1 MSETKYFFILKYDH
15 ISMDFVDVKR
25 PEVTRPI
32 IIAAMQD
39 MGNVGNIVID
49 FINKTLKTHLFRYIR
64 PPYPNYVV
72 DKGGYI
78 DFQPEKWEYR
88 YGKGIIG
95 FGGGV
100 GQPQTNEELYELCR
114 DVMAIAKLYSV
125 QLIYTLGAFHTSRR
139 IDKQPRTFITT
150 TSQEL
155 TEQIKRLGVE
165 ATTQS
170 SLITGFNGLILGFA
184 KMNNIKGIG
193 IYGEVNEPQIPQYR
207 SAKSVLQLL
216 GRLTFRNFGQLEELD
231 RMAEIV
237 EKEMDNMRQ
246 ADGSLY
252 DNE

>member
-1 MSETKYFFILKYDH
+1 
-15 ISMDFVDVKR
+15 MDFVEVER
-25 PEVTRPI
+25 PEVTKPI

-39 MGNVGNIVID
+39 MGNVGSIVID
-49 FINKTLKTHLFRYIR
+49 FINKNLNTHLFRYIS
-64 PPYPNYVV
+64 PPQPNYVI

-95 FGGGV
+95 FGGGM
-100 GQPQTNEELYELCR
+100 GQPQTNQELYDLCG
-114 DVMAIAKLYSV
+114 DVISIAKMYSA
-125 QLIYTLGAFHTSRR
+125 QLIYTLGALHTSRR

-165 ATTQS
+165 TTPQL

-193 IYGEVNEPQIPQYR
+193 LYSEINEPHIPQYR
-207 SAKSVLQLL
+207 SAKSALQLL
-216 GRLTFRNFGQLEELD
+216 ERLTFQKFGQLEELD
-231 RMAEIV
+231 RMAEAV
-237 EKEMDNMRQ
+237 EKEIDRMRQ
-246 ADGSLY
+246 ADEPFY
-252 DNE
+252 DSR

>member
-1 MSETKYFFILKYDH
+1 MC
-15 ISMDFVDVKR
+15 MNFVDVER
-25 PEVTRPI
+25 PELARPI

-39 MGNVGNIVID
+39 MGNVGSIVLD
-49 FINKTLKTHLFRYIR
+49 FINRNLKTHLFRYIS
-64 PPYPNYVV
+64 PPYPNYVI
-72 DKGGYI
+72 DRGGYI

-95 FGGGV
+95 FGGGT
-100 GQPQTNEELYELCR
+100 GQPQTNEELYELCQ
-114 DVMAIAKLYSV
+114 DVMTIARLYSV

-139 IDKQPRTFITT
+139 IDKQPKTFITT

-165 ATTQS
+165 TTRQS

-193 IYGEVNEPQIPQYR
+193 LYGEINEPQIPQYR

-216 GRLTFRNFGQLEELD
+216 GKLTFQDFGQLEELD
-231 RMAEIV
+231 RMAELV
-237 EKEMDNMRQ
+237 EKEMDDMRR
-246 ADGSLY
+246 ADSSSY
-252 DNE
+252 DTKY

>member
-1 MSETKYFFILKYDH
+1 MC
-15 ISMDFVDVKR
+15 MNFVDVER
-25 PEVTRPI
+25 PELARPI
-32 IIAAMQD
+32 IIAGMQD
-39 MGNVGNIVID
+39 MGNVGSIVID

-64 PPYPNYVV
+64 PAYPNYVV

-95 FGGGV
+95 FGGGI
-100 GQPQTNEELYELCR
+100 GQPQTNEELYELCE
-114 DVMAIAKLYSV
+114 DVMTIAKLYSV

-139 IDKQPRTFITT
+139 IDKQPKTFITT

-165 ATTQS
+165 TTRQS

-193 IYGEVNEPQIPQYR
+193 LYGEINEPQIPQYR

-216 GRLTFRNFGQLEELD
+216 GKLTFHDFGQLEELD
-231 RMAEIV
+231 RMAELV
-237 EKEMDNMRQ
+237 EKEIDNMRR
-246 ADGSLY
+246 ADSSSY
-252 DNE
+252 DTKY

>member
-1 MSETKYFFILKYDH
+1 ME
-15 ISMDFVDVKR
+15 FVDVKR

-39 MGNVGNIVID
+39 MGNVGSIVID
-49 FINKTLKTHLFRYIR
+49 FINKTLKTHLFRYIS

-95 FGGGV
+95 FGGGI

-114 DVMAIAKLYSV
+114 DVMTIAKLYSV

-155 TEQIKRLGVE
+155 TEQIKRLGIE
-165 ATTQS
+165 TTTQS

-193 IYGEVNEPQIPQYR
+193 LYGEINEPQIPQYR

-216 GRLTFRNFGQLEELD
+216 GRLTFQNFGQLEELD

-237 EKEMDNMRQ
+237 EKEMENMRR
-246 ADGSLY
+246 ADGSFY
-252 DNE
+252 DNK

>member
-1 MSETKYFFILKYDH
+1 
-15 ISMDFVDVKR
+15 MDFVEVER
-25 PEVTRPI
+25 PEVTKPI

-39 MGNVGNIVID
+39 MGNVGSIVID
-49 FINKTLKTHLFRYIR
+49 FINKNLNTNLFRYVS
-64 PPYPNYVV
+64 PPQPIYVI

-95 FGGGV
+95 FGGGM
-100 GQPQTNEELYELCR
+100 GQPQTNQELYDLCG
-114 DVMAIAKLYSV
+114 DVISIAKMYSA
-125 QLIYTLGAFHTSRR
+125 QLIYTLGALHTSRR

-165 ATTQS
+165 TTPQL

-193 IYGEVNEPQIPQYR
+193 LYSEINEPHIPQYR
-207 SAKSVLQLL
+207 SAKSALQLL
-216 GRLTFRNFGQLEELD
+216 ERLTFQKFGQLEELD
-231 RMAEIV
+231 RMAEAV
-237 EKEMDNMRQ
+237 EKEIDRMRQ
-246 ADGSLY
+246 ADEPFY
-252 DNE
+252 DSR

>member
-1 MSETKYFFILKYDH
+1 
-15 ISMDFVDVKR
+15 MDFIEVER
-25 PEVTRPI
+25 PEVTKPI

-39 MGNVGNIVID
+39 MGNVGSIVID
-49 FINKTLKTHLFRYIR
+49 FINKNLNTHLFRYIS
-64 PPYPNYVV
+64 PPHPNYVI

-100 GQPQTNEELYELCR
+100 GQPQTNQELYDLCR
-114 DVMAIAKLYSV
+114 DVVSIAKMYSA
-125 QLIYTLGAFHTSRR
+125 QLIYTLGAFHTDRR
-139 IDKQPRTFITT
+139 IDKQPRTFVTT

-165 ATTQS
+165 TTPQS

-193 IYGEVNEPQIPQYR
+193 LYSEINEPHIPQYR

-216 GRLTFRNFGQLEELD
+216 ERLTFQNFGHLEELD
-231 RMAEIV
+231 IMAEAV
-237 EKEMDNMRQ
+237 EKEIDQMRR
-246 ADGSLY
+246 ADESFY
-252 DNE
+252 DSR